1 MKLLR
6 LTAVLLRV
14 VLGAAVPLGLSL
26 VMGDNVALLTAPLTA
41 GVCNVVILP
50 LVLSRMLLSVAALD
64 LLTEA
69 SLMTFAIEIS
79 RVLSLFT
86 KELVLSAA
94 NVILLA
100 VETLVVDLSIAPGVL
115 MR

>member
-1 MKLLR
+1 M
-6 LTAVLLRV
+6 
-14 VLGAAVPLGLSL
+14 
-26 VMGDNVALLTAPLTA
+26 
-41 GVCNVVILP
+41 VILP

-79 RVLSLFT
+79 GALSWST

-100 VETLVVDLSIAPGVL
+100 VEILVVDLSIAPGVL